1 MKAFILIAGEG
12 SRLRPLTKEVPKPM
26 LPILNKPVLQYIVE
40 HLASS
45 GITEIMMNPGYRGEM
60 IEQYFGDGLQFGVS
74 ITYLPEMIESKG
86 GYQATPKGSG
96 TSLATAEHFYQF
108 FDQPVLVVC
117 GDAIIDLD
125 VRKAMT
131 THVKSSAMVSVLLQD
146 IDASIAH
153 KYGIAKLDPSGKIN
167 EFIEKP
173 KSVKESRCLANTGVY
188 IFNPNAIAKIPLQ
201 DGLDI
206 GSDLLPKWV
215 QQDELIMGINQPYQW
230 LDIGTVEDYK
240 KVNHFIH
247 QRQASL
253 KTLVSIFPK
262 PRASLNSNEA
272 RDEPHLLPYQIK
284 ERELLHIGN
293 GWLVD
298 SGTEFS
304 GNVIVGNNC
313 VIEQDCSFENCIVGA
328 YCRVPAGTRLVNSI
342 LTKSYLITFDK
353 DGNWSKSIQLN
364 SASSRSFF
372 QSATEPQQWLSIA

>member
-26 LPILNKPVLQYIVE
+26 LPIINKPVLQYIVE

-45 GITEIMMNPGYRGEM
+45 GITEIMMNPGYKGDL

-74 ITYLPEMIESKG
+74 ITYLPEMIESKE

-108 FDQPVLVVC
+108 FDQPVLVLC

-131 THVKSSAMVSVLLQD
+131 THVKSSAMVSVLLQE
-146 IDASIAH
+146 IDSSIAY
-153 KYGIAKLDPSGKIN
+153 KYGIAKLEPSGKIN

-173 KSVKESRCLANTGVY
+173 KSVKEPRCLANTGVY
-188 IFNPNAIAKIPLQ
+188 IFSPKAIAKIPLQ

-215 QQDELIMGINQPYQW
+215 QQDELILGINQPYQW

-240 KVNHFIH
+240 RVNHFIH
-247 QRQASL
+247 QRQTSL
-253 KTLVSIFPK
+253 KTLVSHLPK
-262 PRASLNSNEA
+262 PRATLISNDA
-272 RDEPHLLPYQIK
+272 SDASNLRTSHK
-284 ERELLHIGN
+284 NKRELLHIGN
-293 GWLVD
+293 GCLVD
-298 SGTEFS
+298 SSTEFR
-304 GNVIVGNNC
+304 GNVVVGNNC
-313 VIEQDCSFENCIVGA
+313 VIEQDCTFENCIVGA
-328 YCRVPAGTRLVNSI
+328 YCRVPAGTKLVNSI

-353 DGNWSKSIQLN
+353 DGNWCRSIRLN